1 MKIKLVNTCKTLAKV
16 PGSQVNP
23 QSMLLIVTT
32 TVVIINHLDYE
43 ILLATNSHLRY
54 LIMVS

>member
-16 PGSQVNP
+16 PGSQVSP
-23 QSMLLIVTT
+23 QSMLLIVTS

-43 ILLATNSHLRY
+43 TLLATKSHL
-54 LIMVS
+54 